1 MTFRTL
7 KLAIAAGSLAAASL
21 AATLPAAAQ
30 APDVPKPEAVEV
42 VTLPGVGSA
51 TVLTYKV
58 RFVSAD
64 PATRRV
70 VLETPAG
77 KRWAVIAPP
86 LVGDLTAFRNGQSL
100 LIRKLP
106 GVVTAIA
113 KPAKNEPAEVLN
125 EVVVNDGLPGLPEG
139 FGLREVTIVAPV
151 VGTDPAAGTVSFPG
165 PDGYLRTLKAANGKV
180 LSDLQTLQ
188 QGVNAKFT
196 YVEGLAI
203 NAVQ

>member
-7 KLAIAAGSLAAASL
+7 KLAVVAASL
-21 AATLPAAAQ
+21 ASASVFTVLPAAAQ
-30 APDVPKPEAVEV
+30 DVPKPEAVDV
-42 VTLPGVGSA
+42 VTLPGLGSA
-51 TVLTYKV
+51 TILSWKV
-58 RFVSAD
+58 RFVSAN
-64 PATRRV
+64 PATRTV

-77 KRWAVIAPP
+77 KRWAVVAPP
-86 LVGDLTAFRNGQSL
+86 LVGDLSAFRNGQSL

-151 VGTDPAAGTVSFPG
+151 VATDPAAGTVSFPG
-165 PDGYLRTLKAANGKV
+165 PDGYLRVLRAANATV
-180 LSDLQTLQ
+180 LSALPTLQ
-188 QGVNAKFT
+188 QGTNAKFT

-203 NAVQ
+203 NAQ